1 VLRRVHPDERHS
13 RVSTRDEFPF
23 HVEAEHF
30 AVTIVPRQFPEDEY
44 DPTSEEVDVL

>member
-1 VLRRVHPDERHS
+1 
-13 RVSTRDEFPF
+13 VSTRDEFPF

>member
-1 VLRRVHPDERHS
+1 
-13 RVSTRDEFPF
+13 VSTRDEFPF
-23 HVEAEHF
+23 HVEAEQCF